1 MILMELAQGV
11 QKVIRASDVGRL
23 VVTKEMLAVLPPVN
37 PGNDIS
43 INVFDNQTHRD
54 YEFKLAGRR
63 GRYLKP
69 VLQSRGWKRFVNDR
83 GITVG
88 DVVCFWEEENPTYQT
103 QYRIALFKPHLF
115 PGHPDL
121 HGV

>member
-1 MILMELAQGV
+1 MISMEPAHGVAESDQGHRCWETCSD
-11 QKVIRASDVGRL
+11 QRNSCCAASCQ
-23 VVTKEMLAVLPPVN
+23 
-37 PGNDIS
+37 S
-43 INVFDNQTHRD
+43 
-54 YEFKLAGRR
+54 
-63 GRYLKP
+63 RYLKP
-69 VLQSRGWKRFVNDR
+69 VLQSRGWNRFVNDR

>member
-1 MILMELAQGV
+1 MISMEPAHGV
-11 QKVIRASDVGRL
+11 QKVISATDVGRL
-23 VVTKEMLAVLPPVN
+23 VVTREILAVLPPVN
-37 PGNDIS
+37 PGNAIS
-43 INVFDNQTHRD
+43 INVFDRQTDRV
-54 YEFKLAGRR
+54 YVFKLAGRR

-115 PGHPDL
+115 PGQPDL

>member
-1 MILMELAQGV
+1 MELAHGV
-11 QKVIRASDVGRL
+11 KKVITAADVGRL
-23 VVTKEMLAVLPPVN
+23 VVTRKILAVLPTVN

-54 YEFKLAGRR
+54 YEFKLAVRP

-69 VLQSRGWKRFVNDR
+69 VLQSRGWRAFVNDR
-83 GITVG
+83 GVAVG
-88 DVVCFWEEENPTYQT
+88 DVVWFWEEENPTYQT
-103 QYRIALFKPHLF
+103 QYRIALFKPDLF